1 MASSR
6 WPFWL
11 IEGKRTGV
19 TDIYVMSFTCVCQDE
34 LCPVWRPVVLIS
46 TLKTN
51 SSPCCGYRW
60 IYLLDQLHH
69 WTSQVIILYCLGDS
83 LTLRH
88 VFLLKLWMT
97 FLTLLHSPVPCFYL
111 HGQTVEVHSSIFVS
125 IFDDLWRIWILL
137 QASLLSDLFSDC
149 KIRFMM
155 TECDTAL

>member
-11 IEGKRTGV
+11 IEGKRMGV

-51 SSPCCGYRW
+51 SSSCCGYRW

-111 HGQTVEVHSSIFVS
+111 HGQTVEVHSSIFVE
-125 IFDDLWRIWILL
+125 IFDDLRRIWILL
-137 QASLLSDLFSDC
+137 QASLLSDLFH
-149 KIRFMM
+149 
-155 TECDTAL
+155 L